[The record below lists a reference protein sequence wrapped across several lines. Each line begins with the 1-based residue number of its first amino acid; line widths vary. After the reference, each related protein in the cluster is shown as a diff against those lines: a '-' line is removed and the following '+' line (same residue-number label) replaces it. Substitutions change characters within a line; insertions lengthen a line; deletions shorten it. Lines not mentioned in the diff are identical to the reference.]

1 MRKLILPFVFVFLL
15 TNINAQTISDYLS
28 VPFPT
33 ELKSSADGKKIAWVF
48 NDKGSRNI
56 YVAEAPLFQ
65 GKAITK
71 FSGDD
76 GLDIN
81 SLQFNPDGTQL
92 VFVQG
97 NPPNSR
103 GEAANPA
110 LLQTPTGRTI
120 WIAVLS
126 HDSTAKNW

>member
-1 MRKLILPFVFVFLL
+1 MPRS
-15 TNINAQTISDYLS
+15 ISDYLS

-71 FSGDD
+71 FIGDD

-81 SLQFNPDGTQL
+81 SLQFNTDGTQL
-92 VFVQG
+92 VFVKG
-97 NPPNSR
+97 NPTEYPWRSSQPCTASNTNR
-103 GEAANPA
+103 QND
-110 LLQTPTGRTI
+110 LDCRTYP
-120 WIAVLS
+120 
-126 HDSTAKNW
+126 